1 MARKPGFEGALHSE
15 VFGDNGAKGETMRI
29 LFAAATLFA
38 GLCLLAPGQAS
49 QRASGGPCRKQGA
62 RRGVAGVRSKQI
74 GKQTY
79 ARRKT
84 VKLKR
89 RYDWTYYPYWRP
101 YQYHYWQYIYPDG
114 GPLF

>member
-1 MARKPGFEGALHSE
+1 
-15 VFGDNGAKGETMRI
+15 MRNFI
-29 LFAAATLFA
+29 AAATLFA
-38 GLCLLAPGQAS
+38 GICALTSGQAS
-49 QRASGGPCRKQGA
+49 AAPPPLADHAASSKAHAVSLTEQVRGKQ
-62 RRGVAGVRSKQI
+62 V

-101 YQYHYWQYIYPDG
+101 YQYRYWQYIYPYG

>member
-1 MARKPGFEGALHSE
+1 
-15 VFGDNGAKGETMRI
+15 MRNF
-29 LFAAATLFA
+29 FAAATLFA

-49 QRASGGPCRKQGA
+49 AAPPPLADHAATSKA
-62 RRGVAGVRSKQI
+62 HAVALLEVRGKQI

-101 YQYHYWQYIYPDG
+101 YQYHYWQYIYPYG

>member
-1 MARKPGFEGALHSE
+1 
-15 VFGDNGAKGETMRI
+15 MRN
-29 LFAAATLFA
+29 LFAAATFFA
-38 GLCLLAPGQAS
+38 GLCLLAPGKAS
-49 QRASGGPCRKQGA
+49 AAQPPLADHAASSKA
-62 RRGVAGVRSKQI
+62 HAASLMEEVRGR
-74 GKQTY
+74 QTY

-101 YQYHYWQYIYPDG
+101 YQYRYWQYIYPYG

>member
-1 MARKPGFEGALHSE
+1 
-15 VFGDNGAKGETMRI
+15 MRN

-38 GLCLLAPGQAS
+38 GICLLAPGQAS
-49 QRASGGPCRKQGA
+49 AAPPPLADHAASSQA
-62 RRGVAGVRSKQI
+62 HGVALMEKVR
-74 GKQTY
+74 GKQAY

-101 YQYHYWQYIYPDG
+101 YQYRYWQYIYPYG

>member
-1 MARKPGFEGALHSE
+1 MGKP
-15 VFGDNGAKGETMRI
+15 
-29 LFAAATLFA
+29 FAAAVFFA

-49 QRASGGPCRKQGA
+49 AAPPPLADHAASSKAHAVSLTEQVRARQA
-62 RRGVAGVRSKQI
+62 

-79 ARRKT
+79 VRRKSVNKS

-101 YQYHYWQYIYPDG
+101 YQYHYWQHIYPYG